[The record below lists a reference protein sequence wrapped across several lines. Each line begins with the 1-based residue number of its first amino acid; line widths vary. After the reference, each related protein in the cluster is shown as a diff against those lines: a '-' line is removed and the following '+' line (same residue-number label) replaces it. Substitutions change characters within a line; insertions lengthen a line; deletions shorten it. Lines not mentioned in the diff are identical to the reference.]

1 MSEPIPISSWQRYW
15 HPVSRSF
22 IVTLC
27 ETLALSLMLRGAAV
41 LLNRAGSPSPWP
53 EFLALLSEHA
63 LWFWGVL
70 RIGRAGQFEHLNF
83 WRVLRAPLFGA
94 LVGLGFALAN
104 LLLSAIVP
112 PTRAFFAFQALIAPD
127 PARVSIEFVVLT
139 TCLRFTFLYAIR
151 AVWLEGRRSLRWRLT
166 ALALFGGVFAATV
179 VSVLPSLVTLWR
191 DPSARLTTEA
201 LRDASD
207 LSRAFQGAVGVSQD
221 EVQLKRLFNYLEGRV
236 PDRRNRFEALADET
250 DIPPIVSDPSRV
262 AVLFDPNGLVLASS
276 RPSRLPS
283 GLRIDTAEVGG
294 QVKNTELEAW
304 RDVLT
309 IAQTGRCRAL
319 VVSAEVIAG
328 CPARGV
334 DSPGVVLGV
343 IRSVQ
348 SSVGPIEIATQISND
363 FTNSLDSLSQ
373 AFLPIFLG
381 LGFLGYIV
389 SQRFTKPLDQLLDG
403 VRAVEQGALTTRIPS
418 EGEDEVARLAQG
430 FNAMTSRLETN
441 VLELTQEKS
450 KFEGLLEAKRGL
462 TANASHEL
470 RTPLAVLRA
479 RLESAEM
486 RGEALQLQDQQALLR
501 EVNRLE
507 VLVEDL
513 IALSRADAEQL
524 AFNLEPTALP
534 EMVVQLFESLQP
546 LAKAGNLTLLNAVP
560 ARLLPAMAD
569 RARLEQVLRNLVV
582 NAIRYT
588 PEGGVVR
595 ISARARGDYISISIE
610 DTGMGIASDELERI
624 FEPFYRTDPA
634 RARTTGGS
642 GLGLA
647 VVRELMIRM
656 NGRVQA
662 ESKEGRGSTFTL
674 ELPIARASG
683 LSKNG

>member
-1 MSEPIPISSWQRYW
+1 MTPNHLWEKRRYW
-15 HPVSRSF
+15 QPISRSF
-22 IVTLC
+22 IVTLF
-27 ETLALSLMLRGAAV
+27 ETLALSLLLRGAAV
-41 LLNRAGSPSPWP
+41 LLTRAGSPSPWP
-53 EFLALLSEHA
+53 ELLALLSEHT

-70 RIGRAGQFEHLNF
+70 RMVRFEHLNA
-83 WRVLRAPLFGA
+83 WRLLRPVVFGA

-104 LLLSAIVP
+104 LLLSAIMP

-127 PARVSIEFVVLT
+127 PTRVSIEFVVLT

-179 VSVLPSLVTLWR
+179 VSVLPSLTTLWR

-207 LSRAFQGAVGVSQD
+207 LARAFQGAVGVSQN
-221 EVQLKRLFNYLEGRV
+221 EAQLKRLFNYLEGRSQE
-236 PDRRNRFEALADET
+236 RRSRFEVLT
-250 DIPPIVSDPSRV
+250 DDGEPRSIILDPSRV

-276 RPSRLPS
+276 RPSRVATDTRIEPS
-283 GLRIDTAEVGG
+283 GTVAQI
-294 QVKNTELEAW
+294 KNVELEAW

-319 VVSAEVIAG
+319 VIGTEVIAG

-343 IRSVQ
+343 IRSAQ
-348 SSVGPIEIATQISND
+348 SSVGPVEIAAQISND
-363 FTNSLDSLSQ
+363 FTNALDSLSQ

-381 LGFLGYIV
+381 LGFLGYVV
-389 SQRFTKPLDQLLDG
+389 SQRFTKPLEQLLDG
-403 VRAVEQGALTTRIPS
+403 VRAVEQGALTTRIPT
-418 EGEDEVARLAQG
+418 EGEDEVTRLTQG

-441 VLELTQEKS
+441 VHELTQEKS

-486 RGEALQLQDQQALLR
+486 RGEALQTQDQEALLR
-501 EVNRLE
+501 EVHRLE
-507 VLVEDL
+507 TLVEDL

-524 AFNLEPTALP
+524 AFSLEPTALP

-546 LAKAGNLTLLNAVP
+546 LAKASSLTLLNAVP
-560 ARLLPAMAD
+560 ARLLPVMAD

-595 ISARARGDYISISIE
+595 ISARARGDLISINIE
-610 DTGMGIASDELERI
+610 DTGMGIAPDELERI

-647 VVRELMIRM
+647 VVRELMARM

-662 ESKEGRGSTFTL
+662 ESTQGRGSTFVL
-674 ELPIARASG
+674 ELPIARAS
-683 LSKNG
+683 